1 VRKPISRPR
10 VLTRQS
16 LALYRTAYARSNHR
30 QPGAQ
35 ISKKRQTIATRPP
48 RLDVS
53 LHSRDVNRV
62 FEINHRRPSSSSF
75 VVVVVVVVP
84 LGVCTTGVRRAGQ
97 TDARTLFVR
106 LKSVRINHSDKRSD
120 VWAALRFISSHVF
133 FTPYEIPEANALA
146 RSEQP
151 HIRTRTDGRHERGH
165 AASKVQAR
173 LSRGTSDD
181 RSPAPPGFRVLAFVR
196 GVATQQRNVF
206 ARENHRD

>member
-1 VRKPISRPR
+1 MRKPISRPR

-16 LALYRTAYARSNHR
+16 LELYRTAYARSNHR

-181 RSPAPPGFRVLAFVR
+181 RSPCSPGVSRSRVRSWCRNATTERFRS
-196 GVATQQRNVF
+196 GKSS
-206 ARENHRD
+206 

>member
-1 VRKPISRPR
+1 MRKPISRPR

>member
-75 VVVVVVVVP
+75 VVVVVVVP

>member
-1 VRKPISRPR
+1 MRKPISRPR

-75 VVVVVVVVP
+75 VVVVVVVP

-97 TDARTLFVR
+97 TDTRTLFVR